1 MICIYRR
8 KWRISPGLAASR
20 SRPAK
25 RTLPELGSMSRNTR
39 RPNVLFPDPDSPTRP
54 RVSPAWMSSVTSS
67 TARTSPLARAPNIDS
82 PRGKTFVRLRISTRG
97 KCLHVHRGRLAGD
110 QLAQHKLQDAAVGVV
125 LRLLRRVDAHQ
136 RVELFGLACARGAN
150 SHLFAGRELPDQV
163 DDGRNLKDFISPEV
177 QRLRTF
183 SCHALQRQNSHI

>member
-39 RPNVLFPDPDSPTRP
+39 RPNVLFPAPDSPTRP

-97 KCLHVHRGRLAGD
+97 KCLHLYRGRLAGD
-110 QLAQHKLQDAAVGVV
+110 QLAQHKLQEGAVVVV

-136 RVELFGLACARGAN
+136 RVELFGLACARGAHF
-150 SHLFAGRELPDQV
+150 HLLAGGELPDQAA
-163 DDGRNLKDFISPEV
+163 DGRNLKDFFACQVE
-177 QRLRTF
+177 RRRAF
-183 SCHALQRQNSHI
+183 SRQE